1 MNPIGF
7 AHKLVPRE
15 QHRINLQTL
24 IAHIEMQPEH
34 CVDMASW
41 IRTDRSGK
49 SPEQMISPA
58 CGTVACIGG
67 WGLLAMYLRGLIKIN
82 FADHSTRQLL
92 GYRNSWGVILT
103 PIGVQVGE
111 WLGLPEADAGK
122 LFFGEWSTVRHADYE
137 YFTDLSTYSK
147 TEVLN
152 ELHYLLETGNV

>member
-15 QHRINLQTL
+15 QHKINLQTL

-34 CVDMASW
+34 CVNITSW
-41 IRTDRSGK
+41 IRTDRSGE
-49 SPEQMISPA
+49 SPEQIVSPT

-67 WGLLAMYLRGLIKIN
+67 WGLLAMYLRGLIEID
-82 FADHSTRQLL
+82 FADCSLGQLL
-92 GYRNSWGVILT
+92 GRRSSLGVMLT

-111 WLGLPEADAGK
+111 WLGLPEADAGR
-122 LFFGEWSTVRHADYE
+122 LFFGEWSTVRHADYGC
-137 YFTDLSTYSK
+137 FTDLSAYSK

-152 ELHYLLETGNV
+152 ELHYLVETGNV